1 MYTFAVL
8 FSVSPHFFAANVFKR
23 SIKCWV
29 MRAWLFEESCTF
41 LRRIGRLRGI
51 SSLIPLG
58 RIFSRRR
65 ITRLIGII
73 PLVGIIYI
81 RRNIRLKR
89 VIPLSRI
96 NRLRVSPGPRRNIY
110 FQIHLQLISLCLGRS
125 DLPA

>member
-73 PLVGIIYI
+73 PLGGVICL
-81 RRNIRLKR
+81 RRHDYPPKASYSTE
-89 VIPLSRI
+89 PDESSRCKFGAKTKHLLP
-96 NRLRVSPGPRRNIY
+96 NPSSTDLFVS
-110 FQIHLQLISLCLGRS
+110 RS
-125 DLPA
+125 